1 MMSIREHLLS
11 IIWIICLVRKK
22 GSGEKN
28 LSDGNRVWL
37 GQLYRLFKS
46 LPVKPCQDVLDV
58 NGKMM
63 LYKYIDCLKLY

>member
-1 MMSIREHLLS
+1 MSIREHLLS

-37 GQLYRLFKS
+37 GQVYRLFKS
-46 LPVKPCQDVLDV
+46 LPVKLCQDVLDV

-63 LYKYIDCLKLY
+63 LYKYIDYLKLY